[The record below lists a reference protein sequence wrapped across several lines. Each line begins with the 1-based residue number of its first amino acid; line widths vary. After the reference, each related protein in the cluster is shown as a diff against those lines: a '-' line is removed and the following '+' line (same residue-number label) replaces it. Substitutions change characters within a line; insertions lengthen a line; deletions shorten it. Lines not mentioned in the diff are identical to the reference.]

1 MAYVN
6 YLYGVSQPEP
16 VSFKRSAGPLASTSR
31 FKDRLP
37 TYGEISM
44 RVLIPAAY
52 ADRGPAELLNP
63 TDSGCDTAYRYIPED
78 VFFQASAR

>member
-1 MAYVN
+1 
-6 YLYGVSQPEP
+6 
-16 VSFKRSAGPLASTSR
+16 
-31 FKDRLP
+31 
-37 TYGEISM
+37 M